1 LLPPSFSLTGWQADI
16 ELYDRLTPIAQQVA
30 MLQEALNDTMFA
42 LRTEAQKSALD
53 FLKFAQVA
61 ANGNQPG
68 TTSMVEDLKSK
79 LSKPYKARTPK
90 VSPTTDITE
99 E

>member
-1 LLPPSFSLTGWQADI
+1 
-16 ELYDRLTPIAQQVA
+16 
-30 MLQEALNDTMFA
+30 MLQEALNDTLFA

-61 ANGNQPG
+61 ANSNLPG

-90 VSPTTDITE
+90 PSPTNDE
-99 E
+99 VVE